1 MKLSEVFQSM
11 VDKDV
16 MDDHACFMVFSG
28 TMTGKVGKNGMP
40 VKVAGLVCQEFNVD
54 EYIRSEE
61 VDIELLSCV
70 AVAVNDVEGIET
82 VGQLK
87 KAVERIESE
96 DARRIIATLELLED
110 TKHKLYRYDDTEC
123 LDVNVG
129 IFMQD
134 SATVTLPDAY
144 EVQGHDGLANLSW
157 DMCLCRG
164 I

>member
-11 VDKDV
+11 VNKDV
-16 MDDHACFMVFSG
+16 LDDHACFMVFSG
-28 TMTGKVGKNGMP
+28 TMTGKIGTNGMP

-54 EYIRSEE
+54 EYIYNEE

-87 KAVERIESE
+87 KAVERIGSE

-110 TKHKLYRYDDTEC
+110 TKHKLYRYNEHEC

-129 IFMQD
+129 IFMQEQ
-134 SATVTLPDAY
+134 ATVTLPESY
-144 EVQGHDGLANLSW
+144 EVQNSDGLSSLTW

>member
-11 VDKDV
+11 IDKDAL
-16 MDDHACFMVFSG
+16 DDHACFMVFSG
-28 TMTGKVGKNGMP
+28 TMTGNIGKNGMP
-40 VKVAGLVCQEFNVD
+40 VKVAGLVCQEFNGN
-54 EYIRSEE
+54 EYIYSKE
-61 VDIELLSCV
+61 VDIDLLSCV

-134 SATVTLPDAY
+134 SATVTLPDGY
-144 EVQGHDGLANLSW
+144 EVQDHDGLANLSW